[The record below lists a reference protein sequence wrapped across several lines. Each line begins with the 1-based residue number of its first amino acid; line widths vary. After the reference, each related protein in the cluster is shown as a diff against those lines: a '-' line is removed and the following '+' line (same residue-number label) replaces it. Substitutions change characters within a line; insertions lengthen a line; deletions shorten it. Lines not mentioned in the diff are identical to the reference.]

1 MASSNPESYFTPVT
15 RIATFRFKDS
25 VTPEQKGDRARAF
38 LGLYAAHQELLVGM
52 PKGGKPLN
60 TPLNLTN
67 VKRDSVWDMGF
78 TVTFKVGFDR
88 ESRLGA
94 DRGGRAD
101 EVLQSEEARLEFDKE
116 PGHDK
121 LKVSSFD
128 DLVVFLIWRE
138 GGLTSCVGGDGSVA

>member
-1 MASSNPESYFTPVT
+1 MPLPSTLTSTIILAVAAVAMASQSYSTPVT
-15 RIATFRFKDS
+15 RIATFRFKES

-38 LGLYAAHQELLVGM
+38 LGLYEAHQDLLVGM

-78 TVTFKVGFDR
+78 TVTFKVRSIFSDGTKV
-88 ESRLGA
+88 L
-94 DRGGRAD
+94 AD
-101 EVLQSEEARLEFDKE
+101 ENLQSEEARLEFDKE

-121 LKVSSFD
+121 LKVILSM
-128 DLVVFLIWRE
+128 E
-138 GGLTSCVGGDGSVA
+138 SCRND